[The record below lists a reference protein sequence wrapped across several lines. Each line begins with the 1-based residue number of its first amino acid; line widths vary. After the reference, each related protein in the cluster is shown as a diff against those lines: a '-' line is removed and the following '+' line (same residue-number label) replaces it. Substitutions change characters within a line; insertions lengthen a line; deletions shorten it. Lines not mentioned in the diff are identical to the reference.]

1 MEGNKPFEN
10 NSNPNLEPNIWAIP
24 NNDIEQDLNNFDI
37 EKDFQKWNNDL
48 NNDLQNNNQKNSWEY
63 AEKMEKTIEN
73 AMDKPIEHQIEETIS
88 QKRIND
94 ENVWKSNQNP
104 AININISDEFLSKQI
119 KRQKVNWFFRTMV
132 LIVLSFV
139 WIALLLENF
148 GILYLNYGKIVF
160 NTYYP
165 IVIIISTVVLYWYR
179 GFLSRLISTLL
190 FLLTIGLFGS
200 ICMYNHYSSNINN
213 SQIIKESIKNNEW
226 KVNFS
231 LENFI
236 WTNKIWSTNSWLVM
250 WNYNSDRN
258 VVINKWDN
266 SISVGLEKYWDIL
279 HSIRS
284 DLTIW
289 LNQNRNFDIMSK
301 SWIGNHVIDLKNL
314 YWDNININWWIGDTN
329 ITLGKNINWSKN
341 IQVWSIFGNV
351 TINIPINTNV
361 EINTRKLA
369 WSMKLE
375 WFEQIDKRNYK
386 TINTNNDPRQN
397 IKIKLN
403 LWYSNFKIN
412 WID

>member
-10 NSNPNLEPNIWAIP
+10 NINPDLEPNIWAIP

-37 EKDFQKWNNDL
+37 KKDLNAWSNDL
-48 NNDLQNNNQKNSWEY
+48 NNGLQINNQNKSWEY
-63 AEKMEKTIEN
+63 VEKMEKTIED
-73 AMDKPIEHQIEETIS
+73 AMDKPIEHQIEDTVS
-88 QKRIND
+88 QKTIND
-94 ENVWKSNQNP
+94 ENVWKKNQNP
-104 AININISDEFLSKQI
+104 AISINISDEFLSKQI

-139 WIALLLENF
+139 SIALLLENF
-148 GILYLNYGKIVF
+148 GILSLNYGTTSF
-160 NTYYP
+160 DTYYP
-165 IVIIISTVVLYWYR
+165 IIILISTVVLYWYR
-179 GFLSRLISTLL
+179 WFFSRLISTLL
-190 FLLTIGLFGS
+190 FLITVGLFGS
-200 ICMYNHYSSNINN
+200 ICIYNHYSNN
-213 SQIIKESIKNNEW
+213 LNNNQIIKENIKNSEW

-258 VVINKWDN
+258 IVINKWDN
-266 SISVGLEKYWDIL
+266 SINIGLEKYWDIL

-284 DLTIW
+284 DLVIW
-289 LNQNRNFDIMSK
+289 LNQNRSFDITSK
-301 SWIGNHVIDLKNL
+301 IWRGNHIIDLKNVYRENL
-314 YWDNININWWIGDTN
+314 NVNWWIGDIN
-329 ITLGKNINWSKN
+329 ITLGKNLNWNKN
-341 IQVWSIFGNV
+341 MHVWSIFGNV
-351 TINIPINTNV
+351 TINIPRNTNV

-369 WSMKLE
+369 WSIKLE
-375 WFEQIDKRNYK
+375 WFEQINKRNYK
-386 TINTNNDPRQN
+386 TINTNNNPRQN